1 VGRKLISAIDNIKA
15 PSNKKELQSLI
26 GKINFIRRFISNLSG
41 RIQPFTPLLKLK
53 ANQKFVRGEE
63 QHKALDNVKQYLK
76 SPPVLMP
83 PQDDKTFK
91 LYLSANEQA
100 IGSALVQ
107 EFEGKERVVYFVS
120 RSLLNAEKDI
130 RWWKGYACAY
140 ICLA

>member
-1 VGRKLISAIDNIKA
+1 
-15 PSNKKELQSLI
+15 
-26 GKINFIRRFISNLSG
+26 
-41 RIQPFTPLLKLK
+41 
-53 ANQKFVRGEE
+53 
-63 QHKALDNVKQYLK
+63 
-76 SPPVLMP
+76 MP

-91 LYLSANEQA
+91 LYLSANEKA